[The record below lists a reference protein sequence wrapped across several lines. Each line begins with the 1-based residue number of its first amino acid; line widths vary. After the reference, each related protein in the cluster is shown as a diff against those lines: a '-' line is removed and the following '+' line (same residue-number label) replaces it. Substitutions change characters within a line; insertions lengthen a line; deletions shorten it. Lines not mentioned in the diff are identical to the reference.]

1 MSNNQIIASLKARLE
16 SERNDEMTAYELC
29 TGPVGYRN
37 GHQAATER
45 LMTIVEKALAVIEF
59 YADPESYF
67 AIGFFPDNPC
77 GDFFYDGSETHLG
90 KKPGKKAREFLLS
103 ISETVA
109 DASTLA
115 DASGE
120 ITKPGHYIIN
130 AESFDKIID
139 DLDKEPSEQVKK
151 AREKFLQLKKEAPD
165 ENK

>member
-1 MSNNQIIASLKARLE
+1 MSNNQIIAALKARLE
-16 SERNDEMTAYELC
+16 SEREKLATLYDNESKYEG
-29 TGPVGYRN
+29 TYGGYLS

-120 ITKPGHYIIN
+120 VKN
-130 AESFDKIID
+130 ES
-139 DLDKEPSEQVKK
+139 
-151 AREKFLQLKKEAPD
+151 
-165 ENK
+165 